1 MILSILAYALTL
13 FLALAFYFFYPGYL
27 SFYVLVLFLALP
39 VLSLILALV
48 QRRRW
53 ALGVFCPARGHR
65 RGETVQV
72 RFSLA
77 APALGAGESARLKVR
92 VEPLL
97 YPELAYT
104 ELCRVDPG
112 EETRIEVP
120 LDHCGWYK
128 LTVTKCFVT
137 DWMGCV
143 SLPLAVPAPVLV
155 LSTPQGGLFPAGVEL
170 EPKAGAVLRPR
181 SGGGP
186 GEEYE
191 LRPYRPGDP
200 VNAIH
205 WKLTAKQP
213 TDEPVLRETLEPV
226 RERLAVVYDHVGPPE
241 DLDKVLDQL
250 AELARFMLDKEFA
263 FTVCCMNVAGGGVR
277 SYDVDCQKAWDECY
291 RAIAALPVS
300 QSGQLPQEV
309 PVLPGRGEPVKYI
322 YLTPDGGQEVTGR

>member
-1 MILSILAYALTL
+1 MILSVLAYALAL
-13 FLALAFYFFYPGYL
+13 FLVLAFYFFYPGYL

-39 VLSLILALV
+39 LISLLFALL

-53 ALGVFCPARGHR
+53 SLGVFCPAQGHR

-72 RFSLA
+72 RFVLT
-77 APALGAGESARLKVR
+77 APALSGDTARLTVR
-92 VEPLL
+92 IEPLL

-104 ELCRVDPG
+104 QVCPVSSG
-112 EETRIEVP
+112 EPAQVEVP

-128 LTVTKCFVT
+128 LTVTKCRVT
-137 DWMGCV
+137 DWMGCFA
-143 SLPLAVPAPVLV
+143 LPLAVPAPLLV

-181 SGGGP
+181 PGGGP

-191 LRPYRPGDP
+191 LRSYRPGDP

-213 TDEPVLRETLEPV
+213 TDEPILRETLEPV
-226 RERLAVVYDHVGPPE
+226 RERLAVVYDHAGPPE
-241 DLDKVLDQL
+241 ALDKVLDQL
-250 AELARFMLDKEFA
+250 AELARFLLDKDFP
-263 FTVCCMNVAGGGVR
+263 FTVCCMNVADGAVH
-277 SYDVDCQKAWDECY
+277 SYDVDCQRAWDDCY

-300 QSGQLPQEV
+300 QSGQLPREL
-309 PVLPGRGEPVKYI
+309 PVLPGRNKPVKYI
-322 YLTPDGGQEVTGR
+322 HLTPDGGQEVTGR